1 MLCYKKIEMFCIA
14 SVKVTMSD
22 TPIRD
27 KIMKDQKKYTT
38 CKNVNCKAHGRR
50 TFGAEM
56 DFYNESYRKAR
67 PRNGCGKQI
76 FDYVESYVLM
86 CHHCRKGVYY
96 GEWIRNGPSKPADIT
111 KGNI

>member
-1 MLCYKKIEMFCIA
+1 
-14 SVKVTMSD
+14 MSD

-38 CKNVNCKAHGRR
+38 CKNVNCKAH
-50 TFGAEM
+50 TLPNWLSPM
-56 DFYNESYRKAR
+56 DFYNESYSKAR
-67 PRNGCGKQI
+67 PRNGCGSIYHRKQI

-111 KGNI
+111 KGILE